1 MKKIQIGNKI
11 YNVVTQNEYLKSPE
25 LYNAK
30 FTAIESEFGDVLPIR
45 QYGDIGYGIYDLQPN
60 SLCNEVYLPPEDKKE
75 EYSTDR
81 IIDYSSAKSI
91 ADVFAN
97 NKLLRDIQSEIITDE
112 ENILNLKISDDDT
125 PEMKALKQ
133 AINLKQADKTQYEDR
148 FTQYQNDMRLLTK
161 GKSITLGKL
170 ISLCDIFDISA
181 ELILKDKSNNV
192 PNPMNSEINIDLTS
206 NRGED

>member
-1 MKKIQIGNKI
+1 
-11 YNVVTQNEYLKSPE
+11 
-25 LYNAK
+25 
-30 FTAIESEFGDVLPIR
+30 
-45 QYGDIGYGIYDLQPN
+45 
-60 SLCNEVYLPPEDKKE
+60 
-75 EYSTDR
+75 
-81 IIDYSSAKSI
+81 
-91 ADVFAN
+91 
-97 NKLLRDIQSEIITDE
+97 
-112 ENILNLKISDDDT
+112 
-125 PEMKALKQ
+125 MKALKQ